1 MDLQS
6 VHCVP
11 FLFFLS
17 FYPENPDSDNLR
29 IQLVA
34 YRSRSAFRMTATLR
48 PTCYLCIRVYLAGG
62 VQEVTDYSFTGIF
75 GYSPNFA
82 DINPTYG

>member
-1 MDLQS
+1 MNFQS
-6 VHCVP
+6 AHCVP
-11 FLFFLS
+11 FLS

-34 YRSRSAFRMTATLR
+34 YRSRYAFRMTAALR
-48 PTCYLCIRVYLAGG
+48 PTYLCIRVYLVGR
-62 VQEVTDYSFTGIF
+62 VQEVTDYSFARIF
-75 GYSPNFA
+75 RYFLNLA